1 MEWRIIVPVL
11 CLIGI
16 LHVPGNV
23 AQTNNTNNATVYRF
37 SLRFS
42 INDTFLSNYSDL
54 TNTATAALKSNITT
68 QVEPLYK
75 NKYTNFLRFNILK
88 FSAGSIVT
96 EGELQF
102 SNGSKPNASD
112 LTQVLT
118 NGIFSFTIITNST
131 TAAEVT
137 EPAATTTATPTTTT
151 PAPAK
156 IGKFSLVFK
165 IFQTFKSIY
174 ANLTDPET
182 VVLTNNITNECS
194 RVYKNR
200 FSHFHRMVIQK
211 FSNGSIVTDSV
222 LEFNTTAIAI
232 PNAAEVKNTLIA
244 AIANGNFSFSVDN
257 TSITATVI
265 PDSASGSP
273 VLASTL
279 TAVWMILASLL
290 LSAVIH

>member
-1 MEWRIIVPVL
+1 M
-11 CLIGI
+11 
-16 LHVPGNV
+16 PGNA
-23 AQTNNTNNATVYRF
+23 AQTNSTNATTVYRF

-54 TNTATAALKSNITT
+54 TNTATAALIKNITA
-68 QVEPLYK
+68 QVEPLYRT
-75 NKYTNFLRFNILK
+75 KYVNFQRFNISK

-102 SNGSKPNASD
+102 SNGSKPNGPD
-112 LTQVLT
+112 LTQVLN
-118 NGIFSFTIITNST
+118 NGSFSFTIITNST
-131 TAAEVT
+131 ITAEVT

-151 PAPAK
+151 SAPAK
-156 IGKFSLVFK
+156 VGKISLVFK
-165 IFQTFKSIY
+165 LLQTFKNNY
-174 ANLTDPET
+174 ANLSDPET
-182 VVLTNNITNECS
+182 KELSTNITNGCS

-200 FSHFHRMVIQK
+200 FPHFHRMVIQK

-222 LEFNTTAIAI
+222 LEFNTTAVAS
-232 PNAAEVKNTLIA
+232 PNVAEVKDTLIA

-265 PDSASGSP
+265 TDSANGSP
-273 VLASTL
+273 VLASML